1 MIFFA
6 EGYLSDLLRMDVV
19 DRDGVPVGRLSDIAI
34 RLGETFPLVTKVVVR
49 PRHKGEPLVFA
60 WSALRSVSIEAI
72 TLNQPLGELHPGRI
86 EEGEVLLEESVLDK
100 QIVDV
105 EGHRV
110 VRVNDLKL
118 GSVNGGVR
126 LVAADVGTRGL
137 LRRFTLEGLAIRLW
151 GLFGRRPHER
161 LIGWEHVH
169 SLDPTSQQLQLDLER
184 AKLKRLNPADL
195 ADILGELSA
204 LDRAKVVSSLDDET
218 AAAALEEMDFE
229 LQQSVLDSLA
239 DEKAADILD
248 EVNPDDA
255 ADFVGDLPKERADQL
270 LGLMEPEEASDVKKL
285 LKYPDDT
292 AGGLMTPEYV
302 AVPSGMTAQEAIGY
316 LRKACEEAETIYY
329 CYVVD
334 SETRLIGVFS
344 LRDLIVA
351 PPTKVIDDIMVKD
364 LISVLPDT
372 SHEETAHLMARYNL
386 LAIPV
391 VGYDKRLLGIA
402 TVDDV
407 IEAVLPSRLKKQI
420 PRVFSR

>member
-6 EGYLSDLLRMDVV
+6 EGYLSELLRMNVV
-19 DRDGVPVGRLSDIAI
+19 DRDGLFVGRLKDVAVS
-34 RLGETFPLVTKVVVR
+34 LGEAFPRVAKIVVR
-49 PRHKGEPLVFA
+49 RRGPGEPLVLP
-60 WSALRSVSIEAI
+60 WSAIRSVSTEAI
-72 TLNQPLGELHPGRI
+72 TLNQPLAEMQPSRV
-86 EEGEVLLEESVLDK
+86 EEGEVLLAESVLDK

-118 GSVNGGVR
+118 GSVNGEVR
-126 LVAADVGTRGL
+126 LVAAGVGTRSL
-137 LRRFTLEGLAIRLW
+137 LRRLNLEGLAIRLW
-151 GLFGRRPHER
+151 GLSGRRPHER

-184 AKLKRLNPADL
+184 AKLRRLNPADL

-204 LDRAKVVSSLDDET
+204 LDRATVVSALDEET
-218 AAAALEEMDFE
+218 AAAALEEMEFE
-229 LQQSVLDSLA
+229 LQQSVLDSLE

-255 ADFVGDLPKERADQL
+255 ADLVGDLPRERADQL
-270 LGLMEPEEASDVKKL
+270 LGLMEPDEASDVMEL

-292 AGGLMTPEYV
+292 AGGLMTPEFV

-334 SETRLIGVFS
+334 SERRLVGVFS

-364 LISVLPDT
+364 VISVSTDT
-372 SHEETAHLMARYNL
+372 SHEETAGLMARYNL

-391 VGYDKRLLGIA
+391 VDRDKRLLGIA
-402 TVDDV
+402 TVDDA
-407 IEAVLPSRLKKQI
+407 IEAVLPGRLKKQL
-420 PRVFSR
+420 PRIFSR